1 MELTDYE
8 MHRVITAYL
17 QAAAVIVAAITLG
30 LSMVKARIEKRNI
43 LNDEAHEGL
52 LRFVKLSAKY
62 PRLHLL
68 HLEKHPDTDLSDEE
82 KEVERSAYILLILTY
97 ERMYRYAKSTEQ
109 LGQLRKIE
117 KMIEAYGSIDR
128 FREARDLIVSI
139 SDLNFT
145 DQLNELINK
154 GSNT

>member
-30 LSMVKARIEKRNI
+30 LSMAKARIEKRNI

-52 LRFVKLSAKY
+52 LRFVDLSARY
-62 PRLHLL
+62 PRLYLL
-68 HLEKHPDTDLSDEE
+68 DLEKRPDTDLSDEE

-145 DQLNELINK
+145 NQLNRLINK
-154 GSNT
+154 DSSA

>member
-8 MHRVITAYL
+8 IHRVITSYL

-30 LSMVKARIEKRNI
+30 FSVAKARIKKRNI

-52 LRFVKLSAKY
+52 LRFVDLSARY
-62 PRLHLL
+62 PHLYL
-68 HLEKHPDTDLSDEE
+68 LNPEKRPDIDLSDEE

-109 LGQLRKIE
+109 LGELRKIE
-117 KMIEAYGSIDR
+117 KMIEAYGSIER
-128 FREARDLIVSI
+128 FREARDLIITI
-139 SDLNFT
+139 SDLHFT
-145 DQLNELINK
+145 DQLNGLINK
-154 GSNT
+154 GS